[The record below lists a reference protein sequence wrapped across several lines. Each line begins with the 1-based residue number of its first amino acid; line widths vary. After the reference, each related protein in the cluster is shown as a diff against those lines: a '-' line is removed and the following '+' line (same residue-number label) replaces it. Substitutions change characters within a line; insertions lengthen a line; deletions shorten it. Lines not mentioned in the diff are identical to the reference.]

1 MWWKSVLITPQPKVF
16 FSRFT
21 TFRRHQT
28 HLETGWTDVN
38 KRTHMVVTLLVG
50 KYMYCREN
58 AYSSRERVVRP
69 IFIWKMRKSLKK
81 SIRQKRSSNPQK
93 RALAPY
99 SRVVLKLKRVKLCL
113 DCYWFLFWKSTF
125 WIRRTQIAQS
135 SLSSKYLRKCKYVYS
150 ILQNQ
155 YLWIY
160 EDSFGAKILR
170 DDCGQSFEEC
180 LYATF
185 EIIVQFLTMYL

>member
-1 MWWKSVLITPQPKVF
+1 
-16 FSRFT
+16 
-21 TFRRHQT
+21 
-28 HLETGWTDVN
+28 
-38 KRTHMVVTLLVG
+38 
-50 KYMYCREN
+50 
-58 AYSSRERVVRP
+58 
-69 IFIWKMRKSLKK
+69 MRKSLKK

-113 DCYWFLFWKSTF
+113 DCYWFSFWKSTF

-135 SLSSKYLRKCKYVYS
+135 SLSSKYLRKCKYAYF

-155 YLWIY
+155 YLCIY

-170 DDCGQSFEEC
+170 DDCAKSFEKC

-185 EIIVQFLTMYL
+185 ENIVQFKYYVLVALFLYFQFIVNRLRRQWWWVYAMIYCPPFVPWRYHYSPQALKCAVHFF

>member
-1 MWWKSVLITPQPKVF
+1 
-16 FSRFT
+16 
-21 TFRRHQT
+21 
-28 HLETGWTDVN
+28 
-38 KRTHMVVTLLVG
+38 
-50 KYMYCREN
+50 MYCREN
-58 AYSSRERVVRP
+58 AYSWRERVIRP

-81 SIRQKRSSNPQK
+81 SIRQKRSSNLQK

-99 SRVVLKLKRVKLCL
+99 SRVVLKLKIVKLCL

-125 WIRRTQIAQS
+125 RIRRSQIAQS
-135 SLSSKYLRKCKYVYS
+135 SLSSKYLRKCKYAYS

-160 EDSFGAKILR
+160 EDSFWAKILR
-170 DDCGQSFEEC
+170 DDCAQSFEKC

-185 EIIVQFLTMYL
+185 EIIVQFLTNYVLVALFLDFQFIVNRLRRRWWWVYAMIYCPPFVPWRYHYSPQALKCAVHFF